1 MTEFKNR
8 VFGCAVV
15 KAINSN
21 YNADFSG
28 QPRTLPSG
36 IVYAT
41 DKAFKYVIKKYLK
54 DVYSNEKIFYYKR
67 FDPQKNDFIP
77 FSLIEAFCNMFP
89 DLAEITKNKSN
100 KKVDSTE
107 TESNEEIEN
116 IDDNEKNIKETI
128 KLKASKK
135 QIGNALLSCIDI
147 RFFGATFAA
156 KGSKKEDNVAIS
168 IHGPVQINHG
178 VNIWKENNIFT
189 EQILSPFRN
198 PGDTEKQNE
207 KETQDKQA
215 TTLGR
220 QSKLEE
226 GHYLHHFS
234 INPNNL
240 KDIIAISESN
250 QMLTDNDIYKL
261 KEGMSRGATYYDSA
275 SKAGCENEML
285 VWVQLR
291 ENSKIVLPNFITLI
305 KLLPEKQDDKYVY
318 DFKKFT
324 EKLKEFKEDIEIIEV
339 YSNKQNVR
347 CQNLPEN
354 TSEKDI

>member
-28 QPRTLPSG
+28 QPRTLPNG

-54 DVYSNEKIFYYKR
+54 DVYPNEKIMNMKR
-67 FDPQKNDFIP
+67 LKTEFSPLDLAETYEQLFNTKVSTDDPQKIAN
-77 FSLIEAFCNMFP
+77 N
-89 DLAEITKNKSN
+89 
-100 KKVDSTE
+100 
-107 TESNEEIEN
+107 
-116 IDDNEKNIKETI
+116 
-128 KLKASKK
+128 
-135 QIGNALLSCIDI
+135 LLSCVDI
-147 RFFGATFAA
+147 RFFGATFAP
-156 KGSKKEDNVAIS
+156 KGADIKDKNVS

-178 VNIWKENNIFT
+178 VNIWKENNIYT

-198 PGDTEKQNE
+198 PGEENSK
-207 KETQDKQA
+207 DKQA

-240 KDIIAISESN
+240 KDIIAISNSN
-250 QMLTDNDIYKL
+250 QMLTDDDINKL

-275 SKAGCENEML
+275 SKAGCENELL
-285 VWVQLR
+285 VWVQLK
-291 ENSKIVLPNFITLI
+291 EGSKIVLPNFITLI

-318 DFKKFT
+318 DFEKFT
-324 EKLKEFKEDIEIIEV
+324 EKLNEFNDDIELIEI
-339 YSNKQNVR
+339 YSNKQNVI
-347 CQNLPEN
+347 CKNLPKN
-354 TSEKDI
+354 SSEKDI